1 MKLNNKGFALTS
13 IIYMLIVLFLMVMLL
28 ILANLAQRKVVLDKI
43 KNDVK
48 ENLNQGGVVAS
59 SNMIVTF
66 DPQGGQ
72 INQTSKQVTYNEPY
86 GELPTP
92 TREGY
97 KFVCWTSKNLAPEI
111 NESNYTS
118 DHFNNRTTTEFK
130 SENRE
135 NYIRINGQ
143 DLTGSKDTLWR
154 IVTIN
159 KIKLYQGNYTLSFD
173 VRSENSKERQYI
185 YKKNGTTDGKTGI
198 YINSATNI
206 NNMISNIENN
216 YNFDNDGQWHHF
228 TSKVTI
234 PYDTSDA
241 LILIGNDQPNLYGEN
256 SYIDIKNIQLE
267 PGDTATSY
275 EPYQE
280 YTSDTIVTK
289 QENHTLYAMWEPLYM
304 VTFDPDG
311 GTLSETTK
319 EVSYHEPY
327 GELPT
332 PTREGYTFMGWNG
345 KNMFDYEQ
353 STIYTTATEKLIIDN
368 EPGFKRKQSYTNP
381 SMPNIWPTIYTQD
394 IVNYEEGKK
403 YTISYNI
410 WSDSAVNFNTQQL
423 YINASTSTSHN
434 LTAIT
439 PTKQRLIGT
448 VTYHDA
454 ASASLHIYPV
464 VTANN
469 NYYISNVQ
477 IEEGSIATEYEP
489 YYITSETTVVQENNH
504 TLKAIWKANE

>member
-1 MKLNNKGFALTS
+1 
-13 IIYMLIVLFLMVMLL
+13 MVMLL

-66 DPQGGQ
+66 DPTIGQ

-97 KFVCWTSKNLAPEI
+97 KFIGWTSKNLAPEI

-118 DHFNNRTTTEFK
+118 DHFNNRTTTEFRN
-130 SENRE
+130 ENGT
-135 NYIRINGQ
+135 NYIRINGNP
-143 DLTGSKDTLWR
+143 SNENIDTMWR
-154 IVTIN
+154 IYPVNN
-159 KIKLYQGNYTLSFD
+159 KALYQGNYILSFD
-173 VRSENSKERQYI
+173 IRSQNSPLTQNI
-185 YKKNGTTDGKTGI
+185 MKKIDRNSGKTGI
-198 YINSATNI
+198 YINDATKI
-206 NNMISNIENN
+206 DNMISTIEND

-228 TSKVTI
+228 TSLVTI
-234 PYDTSDA
+234 PYDISNA
-241 LILIGNDQPNLYGEN
+241 LIVIGNDIPNLYGPN

-267 PGDTATSY
+267 PGNTATEY
-275 EPYQE
+275 EPYFGNI
-280 YTSDTIVTK
+280 TSDTIVTRG
-289 QENHTLYAMWEPLYM
+289 ENHTLYAMWEPLYM
-304 VTFDPDG
+304 VTFDPNG

-319 EVSYHEPY
+319 WVEYNEPY
-327 GELPT
+327 GSLPT
-332 PTREGYTFMGWNG
+332 PTREGYTFLGWNG
-345 KNMFDYEQ
+345 KNLFDYEK
-353 STIYTTATEKLIIDN
+353 STIYTGATEKLIIDD
-368 EPGFKRKQSYTNP
+368 EQAFKRKQSYNNP
-381 SMPNIWPTIYTQD
+381 TMPNIWPNFYTQD
-394 IVNYEEGKK
+394 IINYEEGKK
-403 YTISYNI
+403 YTISFNT
-410 WSDSAVNFNTQQL
+410 WSDSTVNFHKTTL
-423 YINASTSTSHN
+423 YINASTSTKHN
-434 LTAIT
+434 LTTIT

-448 VTYHDA
+448 ITYHDA
-454 ASASLHIYPV
+454 ASSSLHIYPV